1 MSGVGTAHACKP
13 GYFNE
18 GANQRNC
25 TACPVG
31 MSTTAAG
38 ASSSGACTAKPG
50 WFYQV
55 RRCLRIRKA
64 SRAAGY
70 DVLCKLRLLCCAQ
83 LALGQHS
90 KQAA

>member
-1 MSGVGTAHACKP
+1 MSGAGSASACKP
-13 GYFNE
+13 GSYND

-38 ASSSGACTAKPG
+38 ASSSGACTAQPG

-55 RRCLRIRKA
+55 MTCVPA
-64 SRAAGY
+64 CAAGSVSTAAGY
-70 DVLCKLRLLCCAQ
+70 DAACLRV
-83 LALGQHS
+83 
-90 KQAA
+90 AAAA